1 AHPGAAEAAVI
12 GLLEMKAGLERHALE
27 RRANCL
33 ASDPE
38 RPCRQ
43 RYRVCQFV
51 AAVLDGAEDRAV
63 TIDAA
68 GAARAIV
75 TTKREKLAGDEAPRG
90 VGGEAF
96 RAGRAGCQQDQN
108 YHRQPLNHTELP
120 LPPAAATCCSA
131 SSAAIATRACP
142 AIATFRLRKG
152 RQLKESLISDRPRLR
167 YPAPQL
173 PPYSDGRVKCSMRAV
188 Q

>member
-1 AHPGAAEAAVI
+1 ME
-12 GLLEMKAGLERHALE
+12 AGLERHALE

-75 TTKREKLAGDEAPRG
+75 TTKREKLAGHEAPRG

-96 RAGRAGCQQDQN
+96 RAGRAGCEQDQN

-120 LPPAAATCCSA
+120 LPTCCSTQFGCQSDA
-131 SSAAIATRACP
+131 RDIR
-142 AIATFRLRKG
+142 
-152 RQLKESLISDRPRLR
+152 RQLKESLSSDWPRLR

-173 PPYSDGRVKCSMRAV
+173 PPY
-188 Q
+188 